1 METDTYHVSVVEKL
15 QTGGVFILRKG
26 HINKRSDKFLVCK

>member
-1 METDTYHVSVVEKL
+1 METDTYHVSVEKL

-26 HINKRSDKFLVCK
+26 HINKRSDKFLACK